1 MTKKELLT
9 EREIQ
14 VIKLICKGY
23 ENHEI
28 ADKLKLSKKTVESH
42 RYRIM
47 KRLKLKN
54 MAKLI
59 IFAIKNNIYTI

>member
-9 EREIQ
+9 NREIQ

-23 ENHEI
+23 ENNEI
-28 ADKLKLSKKTVESH
+28 ASTLGLAQKTVESH

-54 MAKLI
+54 MATLI
-59 IFAIKNNIYTI
+59 VFAIKNKIYNV